1 MDNPKEAS
9 EDASQITK
17 HQQQKRAAV
26 PQIEVVNEIQI
37 IVNKKENRRSLNVAT
52 PSDNKE
58 IKKCISSRSSKTDLT
73 TLTTPTTT
81 TLDNTA
87 KHVTIKNSRRSS
99 RDKEKSDS
107 SSTICVCG
115 KLLKRV
121 KGLLEKK
128 EKDGGGEWQQKFEK
142 RSSLTL
148 NCASEA

>member
-9 EDASQITK
+9 SKEDASQITK
-17 HQQQKRAAV
+17 QQQRKRADI

-52 PSDNKE
+52 PSDNKD

-73 TLTTPTTT
+73 ALTTPTMA
-81 TLDNTA
+81 TLDT
-87 KHVTIKNSRRSS
+87 TIKNDRRSS
-99 RDKEKSDS
+99 REKDKSDS

-128 EKDGGGEWQQKFEK
+128 EKDGGGE
-142 RSSLTL
+142 
-148 NCASEA
+148 